1 MTSKEKSQI
10 LLVITM
16 GQCKNA
22 IAKEGVHTVIEMEWR
37 FSIAINSVDVMTL
50 VAIKNRRSITPTVIA
65 LNHFNN

>member
-1 MTSKEKSQI
+1 
-10 LLVITM
+10 M